1 MKIDAKWNLKRRD
14 FHENNNLF
22 FLCECISFLHKSIQY
37 IYKHKKI
44 LKGKNYDHQILLKQ
58 VAL

>member
-1 MKIDAKWNLKRRD
+1 MQNEIWKDEIFTRTIIYFFYVNAYPFYINLY
-14 FHENNNLF
+14 N
-22 FLCECISFLHKSIQY
+22 